1 MNLLQAI
8 ILGIVQG
15 LTEFIPVSSSGHLVL
30 AQYFIGLE
38 RAGDLSFEIFLH
50 LGTLCA
56 VLIFFRHRIWELIKS
71 MFCWGAKLDGEIHRH
86 NRMLIVFLILST
98 LSTAVMYIL
107 FKDLFEAAYTCPL
120 FVSLMLILTG
130 ILIYSSDLV
139 KDNSIP
145 ASNMGF
151 IKSMFIGLAQGVA
164 ILPGISRSGSTIATS
179 LFCRIKRKDA
189 AHYSFLLSIPAI
201 VAANVSEYQELMT
214 LDPAVLP
221 QYIGGFI
228 ASFIAGYL
236 VIALLIRLIQGGN
249 LKYFAFYLW
258 LVAALS
264 ISFILYR

>member
-30 AQYFIGLE
+30 AQYFFGLE
-38 RAGDLSFEIFLH
+38 GAGDLSFEIFMH

-56 VLIFFRHRIWELIKS
+56 VLIFFRQQIWELIKS
-71 MFCWGAKLDGEIHRH
+71 MFCWGVKLDGETHRH

-98 LSTAVMYIL
+98 LSTGIMYML
-107 FKDLFEAAYTCPL
+107 FKDLFEAAYSSPL
-120 FVSLMLILTG
+120 FVSLMLIITG

-139 KDNSIP
+139 KDSSIP

-151 IKSMFIGLAQGVA
+151 IKALLIGLAQGVA

-179 LFCRIKRKDA
+179 LFCKIKRKDA

-201 VAANVSEYQELMT
+201 LAANISEYQAIT
-214 LDPAVLP
+214 NLDPSVLP
-221 QYIGGFI
+221 HYIGGFV
-228 ASFIAGYL
+228 ASFVAGYL
-236 VIALLIRLIQGGN
+236 VIAGLIRLIQGGN